1 MKKNLLSATAAL
13 LLFGAYFSPAEA
25 QIKEPHAASVLNTI
39 SNSTARREDRKK
51 IVAEGKSNELTASGD
66 KATKKSTS
74 DASAKI
80 SAVARTETDSVV
92 AKTAPAKT
100 AAAGTNAADSSAVL
114 IDSSQL
120 NARAADFV
128 KMGAGA
134 TVLKVVPVA
143 TSKATVN
150 SARALSSIYRVAAS
164 DTLDIRL
171 LNSSSRASTLYT
183 VLADGT
189 IDYPLAGE
197 PLNVGGLTPEEIST
211 RLASRI
217 KIYDQPQVSVGVRD
231 YASHNVIVTGFV
243 DNPGTKILRRE
254 AVPLYV
260 LLTETPP
267 RPEAAHASIVR
278 AGTQIAKVD
287 LTDQTQTA
295 ILVLPGDFIKVV
307 AAPPR
312 ATQFYFIGGQIV
324 TPGQRDFH
332 AGLTLTQAILASGGT
347 TNAAGNKAKL
357 SRQGADKRLTTT
369 EYNLKQIEEGKIPD
383 PLLQPGD
390 RLEVGRGHW

>member
-1 MKKNLLSATAAL
+1 MKKNLLSAATAAL
-13 LLFGAYFSPAEA
+13 LLFGANSSLTEA
-25 QIKEPHAASVLNTI
+25 QMKEPHAASVLNTI
-39 SNSTARREDRKK
+39 SNSTAHRRDTKR
-51 IVAEGKSNELTASGD
+51 IVVAESKSNELVASGD
-66 KATKKSTS
+66 KAAKESAG
-74 DASAKI
+74 DASAK
-80 SAVARTETDSVV
+80 S
-92 AKTAPAKT
+92 
-100 AAAGTNAADSSAVL
+100 
-114 IDSSQL
+114 
-120 NARAADFV
+120 AADFV
-128 KMGAGA
+128 KTSAA
-134 TVLKVVPVA
+134 VVKVVPAA
-143 TSKATVN
+143 TSNATVN
-150 SARALSSIYRVAAS
+150 SALALSSIYRVAAG

-183 VLADGT
+183 VLADST

-197 PLNVGGLTPEEIST
+197 PLNVSGLTPEEIAT

-217 KIYDQPQVSVGVRD
+217 KIYDTPQVSVGVRD

-295 ILVLPGDFIKVV
+295 MLVLPGDFIKVV
-307 AAPPR
+307 AAPPP
-312 ATQFYFIGGQIV
+312 APKFYFIGGQIS
-324 TPGQRDFH
+324 TPGQKDFH

-357 SRQGADKRLTTT
+357 SRQGMDKRLTTT